1 VAAVE
6 RASRLAREGLIEARR
21 AVASLRDE
29 SLPGPDLLPH
39 LAEDFERD
47 TGVPCRLHV
56 EGQPRNLA
64 PEARL
69 AIYRAAQEAL
79 TNIRKHADAT
89 SVDVDLRY
97 TPHGVELTVENQG
110 SARPSPI
117 ESGGY
122 GLSGMRERAE
132 LLGGTVEA
140 GPTESGFRVCLRLP

>member
-1 VAAVE
+1 
-6 RASRLAREGLIEARR
+6 
-21 AVASLRDE
+21 
-29 SLPGPDLLPH
+29 
-39 LAEDFERD
+39 
-47 TGVPCRLHV
+47 VPCRLHV
-56 EGQPRNLA
+56 QGQPCDLA

-69 AIYRAAQEAL
+69 AIYRATQEAL

-97 TPHGVELTVENQG
+97 TPRGTELTIENQG
-110 SARPSPI
+110 AAHPSSI

-140 GPTESGFRVCLRLP
+140 GPTESGFRVCLRLPR